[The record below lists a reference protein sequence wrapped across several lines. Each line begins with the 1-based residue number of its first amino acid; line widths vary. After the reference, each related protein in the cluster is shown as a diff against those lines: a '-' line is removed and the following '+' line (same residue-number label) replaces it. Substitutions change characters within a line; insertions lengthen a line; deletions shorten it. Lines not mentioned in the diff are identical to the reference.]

1 MQLSEKQKRTVPMIF
16 PLLEGPMSNLQKAI
30 AIAVEAH
37 EGQTDKGGSPYIL
50 HPLRVMMSLKTEDEM
65 IVGVLHDVIEDCSD
79 KGFDWERLR
88 QEGFTGEILEALYSV
103 TKTPE
108 EEAYFKTLSGEE
120 KISAYLKFVARAKQN
135 PIGRRVKR
143 ADIFENLNVSR
154 LGELREKDLFR
165 LNQYKR
171 AVEFLDSN

>member
-1 MQLSEKQKRTVPMIF
+1 
-16 PLLEGPMSNLQKAI
+16 MSNLQKAI
-30 AIAVEAH
+30 SIAVEAH

-88 QEGFTGEILEALYSV
+88 QEGFTGGILEALYSV

-120 KISAYLKFVARAKQN
+120 KISAYLEFVARAKQN
-135 PIGRRVKR
+135 AIGRRVKR

-171 AVEFLDSN
+171 AVEFLDSD

>member
-1 MQLSEKQKRTVPMIF
+1 
-16 PLLEGPMSNLQKAI
+16 MSNLQKAI

-50 HPLRVMMSLKTEDEM
+50 HPLRVMMSLKTEEEM

>member
-1 MQLSEKQKRTVPMIF
+1 
-16 PLLEGPMSNLQKAI
+16 MSNLQKAI
-30 AIAVEAH
+30 SIAVEAH

-120 KISAYLKFVARAKQN
+120 KISAYIEFVARAKQN
-135 PIGRRVKR
+135 AIGRRVKR

-171 AVEFLDSN
+171 AVEFLDSD

>member
-1 MQLSEKQKRTVPMIF
+1 M
-16 PLLEGPMSNLQKAI
+16 
-30 AIAVEAH
+30 
-37 EGQTDKGGSPYIL
+37 
-50 HPLRVMMSLKTEDEM
+50 
-65 IVGVLHDVIEDCSD
+65 
-79 KGFDWERLR
+79 
-88 QEGFTGEILEALYSV
+88 LEALHSV

-108 EEAYFKTLSGEE
+108 EEAHFKTLAGEE

-143 ADIFENLNVSR
+143 ADIVENLNVSR

-171 AVEFLDSN
+171 AIEFLDSD

>member
-1 MQLSEKQKRTVPMIF
+1 
-16 PLLEGPMSNLQKAI
+16 MSNLQKAI
-30 AIAVEAH
+30 SIAVEAH
-37 EGQTDKGGSPYIL
+37 EGQIDKGGSPYIL

-88 QEGFTGEILEALYSV
+88 QEGFTGEVLEALYSV

-108 EEAYFKTLSGEE
+108 EEEYFKTLSGEE
-120 KISAYLKFVARAKQN
+120 KISAYIEFVARAKQN
-135 PIGRRVKR
+135 SIGRRVKR

-171 AVEFLDSN
+171 AVEFLDSD